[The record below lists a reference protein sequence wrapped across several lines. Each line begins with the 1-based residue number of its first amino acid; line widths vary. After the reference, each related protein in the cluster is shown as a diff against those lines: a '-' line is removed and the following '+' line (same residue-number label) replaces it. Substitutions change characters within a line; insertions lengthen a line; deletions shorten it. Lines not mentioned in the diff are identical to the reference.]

1 MRAERRFMH
10 VMILAAVMLLL
21 SSCATLSPNG
31 VGRVKRYTF
40 AEESVPKELDE
51 YKIAF
56 ISDLHYPSLF
66 THKRLGKLVR
76 RLQQESPDM
85 LLLGGDYVTDAD
97 SIDVLFK
104 SLSAV
109 KPWGTFAV
117 LGNHDKRNEQLIRQA
132 MEKYGICLLDGWAQ
146 YMLFDDGGEIS
157 VAGVYDSFV
166 EDSLFAKYMERIG
179 HSGFVILLTHN
190 PDFVERNSITAD
202 LAFAGHT
209 HGGQVSLFGLYTPVK
224 NTRYGRRFLR
234 GRNRTTNGT
243 TIITTNGVGTSRRKV
258 RFCVPS
264 EIVVVTLK
272 CEKTEGDGKM
282 FTNDD
287 D

>member
-66 THKRLGKLVR
+66 THKRLGKLVC
-76 RLQQESPDM
+76 RLQKESPDI

-104 SLSAV
+104 SLSTIR
-109 KPWGTFAV
+109 PWNTFAV

-132 MEKYGICLLDGWAQ
+132 MDRYGICLLDGWAQ
-146 YMLFDDGGEIS
+146 YMLFDDDGGEIS

-166 EDSLFAKYMERIG
+166 EDSLFAQYMERVG
-179 HSGFVILLTHN
+179 HSEFVVFLSHN
-190 PDFVERNSITAD
+190 PDFVEHNSITAD

-234 GRNRTTNGT
+234 GRNKTTNGVT
-243 TIITTNGVGTSRRKV
+243 MITTNGVGTSRRKV

-264 EIVVVTLK
+264 EIVIVTLK
-272 CEKTEGDGKM
+272 YKK
-282 FTNDD
+282 
-287 D
+287 